1 MNLNPVFV
9 NEMRQSIFRRKPIMA
24 VMVWVLAVI
33 LLQWI
38 AQAVIS
44 GPYALSWTPILVLPL
59 IAPLFTA
66 GAFAKEYEQQTWQ
79 DLYLTRLSNAQVVLG
94 KFCASALLVWLVA
107 LSFVPP
113 TWFLLAQQGKLEG
126 LHRIGMDWWFVT
138 AWWMIVLAFKLLLSG
153 SLYVLLAMVC
163 SRYSNNR
170 RTALVWCYIALFL
183 YALLGM
189 IVWSS
194 IGMQAYHS
202 EMILNGGPGNSL
214 DDALAP
220 SFMQGVHLIFCSVVG
235 VGSLVL
241 LWVSLSEQRGYKDSE
256 EPKRAW
262 QPRKTDRVRG

>member
-9 NEMRQSIFRRKPIMA
+9 NEMRQSIFRRKPF
-24 VMVWVLAVI
+24 LAVLLWI
-33 LLQWI
+33 LAVVVLQWI
-38 AQAVIS
+38 AQAVMP
-44 GPYALSWTPILVLPL
+44 GPYSLSWAPILALPL
-59 IAPLFTA
+59 IAPVFTA

-113 TWFLLAQQGKLEG
+113 TWFLMAQQGKLEG
-126 LHRIGMDWWFVT
+126 LLPDKWTGMDWWFAT
-138 AWWMIVLAFKLLLSG
+138 GWWMIVLAFKLLLSG

-163 SRYSNNR
+163 SRYSHNR
-170 RTALVWCYIALFL
+170 RMALVWSYIALFL
-183 YALLGM
+183 YGLLGT
-189 IVWSS
+189 IVWTT
-194 IGMQAYHS
+194 IGMQAYQS
-202 EMILNGGPGNSL
+202 SRILSGSPNPAL

-241 LWVSLSEQRGYKDSE
+241 LWVSLSEQRGYRDDV

-262 QPRKTDRVRG
+262 QPRKG

>member
-1 MNLNPVFV
+1 MTLNPVFV
-9 NEMRQSIFRRKPIMA
+9 NELRQSPLRRRPLQA
-24 VMVWVLAVI
+24 LAIWAGATMFLMWLSQFARGV
-33 LLQWI
+33 
-38 AQAVIS
+38 
-44 GPYALSWTPILVLPL
+44 PYALSWLPMFALPIIVPSF
-59 IAPLFTA
+59 AA
-66 GAFAKEYEQQTWQ
+66 GTFAKEYEQQTWQ